1 MCGGFGTRIKS
12 ISKGIPK
19 SLIKFDKK
27 PFIEILLKNIS
38 RYNFNNVLLL
48 CYYKGDKFYKK
59 YHNKKING
67 LKIKCI
73 IEKKPLGTLK
83 SLINS
88 KKFLEDFFLL
98 TNGDTF
104 FDLNILDLYCKFN
117 YKKNLIIFGSTRIK
131 TKEKLRF
138 QNFLIRKNILKKVF
152 YSKSYNQSI
161 NTGLGIINK
170 KSLNYVENN
179 FSSFD
184 KDLVKKLSERNKIQ
198 VINYNAKFIY
208 IGTPQD
214 LKKFQKNINFFL
226 KKPAV
231 FLDRDGVINYDYG
244 YVHKKKN
251 FHWKKNVKEAIKYLN
266 DRDYFVFIIT
276 NQSGIGR
283 GYYSLNDMNNLHLW
297 MQKKLKLEGAH
308 IDEIFFSPYFKYS
321 KNKKFLKDKNLRK
334 PNVGMINIA
343 KKKWNINLNKSY
355 VIGDKDVDKN
365 LARNSNLN
373 YVGVNENSDLLS
385 IVKKITKD

>member
-117 YKKNLIIFGSTRIK
+117 YKNLIIFGSTRIK

-138 QNFLIRKNILKKVF
+138 QNFLIRKNILKKYF
-152 YSKSYNQSI
+152 IQN
-161 NTGLGIINK
+161 LIIN
-170 KSLNYVENN
+170 L
-179 FSSFD
+179 
-184 KDLVKKLSERNKIQ
+184 
-198 VINYNAKFIY
+198 
-208 IGTPQD
+208 
-214 LKKFQKNINFFL
+214 
-226 KKPAV
+226 
-231 FLDRDGVINYDYG
+231 
-244 YVHKKKN
+244 
-251 FHWKKNVKEAIKYLN
+251 
-266 DRDYFVFIIT
+266 
-276 NQSGIGR
+276 
-283 GYYSLNDMNNLHLW
+283 
-297 MQKKLKLEGAH
+297 
-308 IDEIFFSPYFKYS
+308 
-321 KNKKFLKDKNLRK
+321 
-334 PNVGMINIA
+334 
-343 KKKWNINLNKSY
+343 
-355 VIGDKDVDKN
+355 
-365 LARNSNLN
+365 
-373 YVGVNENSDLLS
+373 
-385 IVKKITKD
+385 

>member
-1 MCGGFGTRIKS
+1 M
-12 ISKGIPK
+12 
-19 SLIKFDKK
+19 
-27 PFIEILLKNIS
+27 
-38 RYNFNNVLLL
+38 
-48 CYYKGDKFYKK
+48 
-59 YHNKKING
+59 
-67 LKIKCI
+67 
-73 IEKKPLGTLK
+73 
-83 SLINS
+83 
-88 KKFLEDFFLL
+88 
-98 TNGDTF
+98 
-104 FDLNILDLYCKFN
+104 
-117 YKKNLIIFGSTRIK
+117 
-131 TKEKLRF
+131 
-138 QNFLIRKNILKKVF
+138 
-152 YSKSYNQSI
+152 
-161 NTGLGIINK
+161 
-170 KSLNYVENN
+170 
-179 FSSFD
+179 
-184 KDLVKKLSERNKIQ
+184 
-198 VINYNAKFIY
+198 
-208 IGTPQD
+208 
-214 LKKFQKNINFFL
+214 
-226 KKPAV
+226 
-231 FLDRDGVINYDYG
+231 
-244 YVHKKKN
+244 
-251 FHWKKNVKEAIKYLN
+251 N